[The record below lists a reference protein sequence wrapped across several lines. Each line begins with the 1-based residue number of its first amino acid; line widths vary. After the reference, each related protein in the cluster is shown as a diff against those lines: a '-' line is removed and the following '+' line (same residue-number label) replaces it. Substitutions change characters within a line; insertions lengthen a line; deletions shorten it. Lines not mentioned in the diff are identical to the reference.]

1 MVTNRE
7 KYIDSMTDKE
17 LALFLSCGSQIID
30 NQIDTNP
37 SLTDD
42 EKIRKQAARNCEE
55 IEKWLSQEVELSADE
70 MFKELGYKKGNRWCC
85 ECVFDRKNGD
95 GLDRIVI
102 DKTNYGYY
110 YIKHRI
116 LYNKNFYE
124 EYTQSHTISEA
135 EDKAI
140 HKKIDELKGE

>member
-1 MVTNRE
+1 MKTTNRE

-42 EKIRKQAARNCEE
+42 EEIRKQAARNCEE
-55 IEKWLSQEVELSADE
+55 IEKWLSQKVELTADE
-70 MFKELGYKKGNRWCC
+70 MFEELGYEKMK
-85 ECVFDRKNGD
+85 EDKCVFG
-95 GLDRIVI
+95 
-102 DKTNYGYY
+102 
-110 YIKHRI
+110 YIKAVNSKIIIIEITYQGKREI
-116 LYNKNFYE
+116 TFSKSGAALADNI
-124 EYTQSHTISEA
+124 TEA

-140 HKKIDELKGE
+140 HKKIEELKNEV